1 MKKPLGFPL
10 LLLVAVTIILS
21 FSTSCVTQRQVKYLQ
36 KAQKTDTSS
45 VYHNIRA
52 YDYRI
57 QPMDNLY
64 IRIYSLDEKTY
75 LFFNRQSVS
84 GGNISSE
91 YTTDAAIYLNS
102 YSVNDSGFIDFPVI
116 GKIFVMGST
125 LDQAKQIIQK
135 HLNEYLKETSVVVK
149 MVNFNIT
156 VLGEVRTPGEKKIY
170 QDKVNIF
177 EAISMA
183 GDLNDF
189 GNRAR
194 VALIRQTTHGSKVI
208 YLNLNRDNILAS
220 EYYYLMP
227 NDIIYVAPMGIKR
240 WGTETFPWAL
250 VFSALSTALLL
261 INYFK

>member
-1 MKKPLGFPL
+1 MKKPFIVPL
-10 LLLVAVTIILS
+10 LLLIGVTILFS
-21 FSTSCVTQRQVKYLQ
+21 FTTSCVTQRQVKYLQ
-36 KAQKTDTSS
+36 KMQKGDTASI
-45 VYHNIRA
+45 YHNIRA
-52 YDYRI
+52 YDYKI
-57 QPMDNLY
+57 QPLDNLY

-102 YSVNDSGFIDFPVI
+102 YNVTDSGYIDFPVI
-116 GKIFVMGST
+116 GKIPVVGYT

-149 MVNFNIT
+149 MVNFNVT
-156 VLGEVRTPGEKKIY
+156 VMGEVRIPGEKKIY
-170 QDKVNIF
+170 QDKLNIF
-177 EAISMA
+177 EALSLA
-183 GDLNDF
+183 GDMTDF
-189 GNRAR
+189 ANRSR
-194 VALIRQTTHGSKVI
+194 VALIRQTAHGSKVI
-208 YLNLNRDNILAS
+208 HLNLNRDNILAS

-227 NDIIYVAPMGIKR
+227 NDIIYVEPMGIKR